1 MSFKS
6 LAKLLPFSRRA
17 TSVLVCETD
26 GFTLR
31 GAVINRLGDDLA
43 VLYSARSEALEF
55 KTAVTEII
63 TSVRKQGWAGK
74 TAVLLT
80 PGALSTLVEL
90 PVAPNSKRPPEQMLE
105 LVRWEL
111 EPLLMQHTT
120 LWSVGRILVG
130 LGYLTEAQ
138 AKEVLDRQQGRK
150 GVEEASALEVYSFK
164 RYGEMAIEMG
174 YITHRQMEECLTR
187 QAWLQGS
194 GEDIACGW
202 SAQISP
208 VSAEAAE
215 GGQYP
220 WLVSGVNQGMMQQW
234 TTAFTEN
241 GVVLESLYPLVGC
254 AATAPELFPNEAGDV
269 LLIEA
274 HAGLVAGVRV
284 SAGAV
289 VAINLQQSTLKDTI
303 DACLE
308 AYHVLTPPELKHI
321 WLASAI
327 GESDGLEISLT
338 SMLARPVNQL
348 AAVVG
353 DATPGMLGAAR
364 HALGFNG
371 QTRCCAI
378 SVQGPKMPLWQS
390 LEVRAI
396 AAGLLL
402 ALGLG
407 TAELVLQLQQNLAEA
422 EREKV
427 TQQAGVMDEAIGR
440 VQVQI
445 DAIKKLQDSLKARND
460 EMALL
465 KSRTDLLSIDV
476 PKRSAFLQSLFVELS
491 SITPEDMVI
500 ESIEET
506 PRDGFRVV
514 AWSLTEKSAQQFV
527 KGFQSSMDPYGLK
540 VVDVSVGSQTG
551 RLNLFGYILRLRL
564 VKQVVVTNDDVTG
577 VSKK

>member
-1 MSFKS
+1 MSLKS
-6 LAKLLPFSRRA
+6 LAQFLPFSRRA

-31 GAVINRLGDDLA
+31 GAVINRVGEDLA
-43 VLYSARSEALEF
+43 VSFSARSEALEF

-63 TSVRKQGWAGK
+63 ASVRKQGWAGK

-138 AKEVLDRQQGRK
+138 ATEVLDRQQGRK
-150 GVEEASALEVYSFK
+150 GAEDASALEVYSFK

-174 YITHRQMEECLTR
+174 FINHRQMEECLTR
-187 QAWLQGS
+187 QAWLQGN

-202 SAQISP
+202 AAQPAPASAQ
-208 VSAEAAE
+208 AAE
-215 GGQYP
+215 GGHYP

-234 TTAFTEN
+234 AAAFEAS
-241 GVVLESLYPLVGC
+241 GVVLEYLYPLVGC
-254 AATAPELFPNEAGDV
+254 AVTASELAPSEVGDL

-284 SAGAV
+284 SEGSV

-308 AYHVLTPPELKHI
+308 AYHVLTPPDVKTI

-338 SMLARPVNQL
+338 SMLGRPVNQL
-348 AAVVG
+348 AIVKA

-364 HALGFNG
+364 NALSLAGAG
-371 QTRCCAI
+371 RSCAVF
-378 SVQGPKMPLWQS
+378 VQGAKVPLWQS
-390 LEVRAI
+390 IEFRAV

-402 ALGLG
+402 VMTVGA
-407 TAELVLQLQQNLAEA
+407 AEVVLQLRQNLAEA
-422 EREKV
+422 EAERVGK
-427 TQQAGVMDEAIGR
+427 AAAVMDEAVGK
-440 VQVQI
+440 VQVRI
-445 DAIKKLQDSLKARND
+445 DEIKKLKDGLKAKNESLDKLQKR
-460 EMALL
+460 M
-465 KSRTDLLSIDV
+465 DLLTIDV
-476 PKRSAFLQSLFVELS
+476 PKRNELVQSLLADLS
-491 SITPEDMVI
+491 STVPEDMVI
-500 ESIEET
+500 DRIEET
-506 PRDGFRVV
+506 PKDGFRVS
-514 AWSLTEKSAQQFV
+514 AWTLTEKSAQQFV
-527 KGFQSSMDPYGLK
+527 KAFQSAMESLGFKVMD
-540 VVDVSVGSQTG
+540 VTVSSQTG
-551 RLNLFGYILRLRL
+551 RLSLQGYALRFRL
-564 VKQVVVTNDDVTG
+564 VNQQDLVAATTPA
-577 VSKK
+577 KK

>member
-6 LAKLLPFSRRA
+6 FTSFLPFSRRA

-31 GAVINRLGDDLA
+31 GAVINRVGDDLA
-43 VLYSARSEALEF
+43 VSFSARSEALEF
-55 KTAVTEII
+55 KAAVTEIVV
-63 TSVRKQGWAGK
+63 SVRKQGWVGK

-138 AKEVLDRQQGRK
+138 ATEVLDRQQGRK
-150 GVEEASALEVYSFK
+150 GAENALTLEVYSFK

-174 YITHRQMEECLTR
+174 YINHRQMEECLTR

-202 SAQISP
+202 SAQLAP
-208 VSAEAAE
+208 VSAEASE
-215 GGQYP
+215 SGHYP

-234 TTAFTEN
+234 EAAFADS
-241 GVVLESLYPLVGC
+241 GVELEHLYPLVGC
-254 AATAPELFPNEAGDV
+254 AATSPELAPSEAGDV

-284 SAGAV
+284 SAGSV
-289 VAINLQQSTLKDTI
+289 IAINLQQSTLKDTT

-308 AYHVLTPPELKHI
+308 AYHVLTPPEVKTV
-321 WLASAI
+321 WVASAI

-338 SMLARPVNQL
+338 SMLGRPVNQL
-348 AAVVG
+348 EIVNG
-353 DATPGMLGAAR
+353 DATSGMLGAAR
-364 HALGFNG
+364 NALLLAGAE
-371 QTRCCAI
+371 RSCAV
-378 SVQGPKMPLWQS
+378 SVQGAKLPIWQNI
-390 LEVRAI
+390 EFRAM

-402 ALGLG
+402 VIGVGA
-407 TAELVLQLQQNLAEA
+407 AEAVLQLRQNLAEA
-422 EREKV
+422 EAERVGK
-427 TQQAGVMDEAIGR
+427 AAAVMDEAVAK
-440 VQVQI
+440 VQVRI
-445 DAIKKLQDSLKARND
+445 DEIKKLKDELKAKNETLDKLQKRI
-460 EMALL
+460 
-465 KSRTDLLSIDV
+465 DLLAIDV
-476 PKRSAFLQSLFVELS
+476 PKRAALVQSLLADLS
-491 SITPEDMVI
+491 STVPEDMVI
-500 ESIEET
+500 DRIEET
-506 PRDGFRVV
+506 TKDGFRIS

-527 KGFQSSMDPYGLK
+527 KAFQSAMESLGFKVMD
-540 VVDVSVGSQTG
+540 VTVSSQTG
-551 RLNLFGYILRLRL
+551 RLSLQGYALRFRL
-564 VKQVVVTNDDVTG
+564 VNQSDLVAAPMSAKKQ
-577 VSKK
+577 